1 MLHICKLTVAKTIN
15 QSSKPKAFTILTRTK
30 HLNAHASTAV
40 ITKAMSTASNWGPRF
55 GMAMM
60 MLGGGIDACA
70 GRGIEAPKSAQT
82 GSLGDEHLLR
92 I

>member
-1 MLHICKLTVAKTIN
+1 
-15 QSSKPKAFTILTRTK
+15 
-30 HLNAHASTAV
+30 
-40 ITKAMSTASNWGPRF
+40 
-55 GMAMM
+55 MAMM

-70 GRGIEAPKSAQT
+70 GHGIEAPKSAQT